1 MAIDKSLIS
10 GNTDMLILKLL
21 EKQDMYGYQMIE
33 ELAKQ
38 SDHTFELKAGTLYPL
53 LHLLEQK
60 QYLVS
65 YDGETVAGKT
75 RKYYRI
81 TDEGKRFLVVRL
93 SEWESYSAADHKTV
107 WWSIRLCGGEF
118 CLQEY
123 NSPEEYIKDVQR
135 YIRWSRA
142 KVVAT
147 RELSDHINDQYDALR
162 ENGLNQKE
170 AMRKAIEEMG
180 DADVVGTELDIVHR
194 PKVNWLLLLI
204 AGVLLLSGILISAM
218 LTSISLTVPKI
229 IGIVLGVCVAA
240 FLYFIDYTVLIRF
253 PRALYGL
260 LSLAAIFGLLY
271 ELWNGFA
278 PLGYGFLFYLLLCYP
293 IVLVGI
299 LFYEKNSESE
309 TKIIHYWLYAIFPL
323 TLALINQAF
332 PVFVLLLACELFIFC
347 CGLKLKWLKWNRVN
361 IFGVAC
367 MLIFLIIGVY
377 LLSRFYHLFRL
388 QENTGYLQQLDFFS
402 VFREAELIGKSGMP
416 VDVKVMSYFYDHPI
430 TLLLY
435 EYGKFSLVFLLF
447 VFGILFAILYR
458 TSKKQDTE
466 VGKLLTNTVLL
477 IYILRIV
484 FTALSDIGVLP
495 NFFMCVPFVVTGGMF
510 IIYDMA
516 LVGIILSV
524 NRNESIAKDWIKLK
538 SKRNAA
544 KNGGQL

>member
-1 MAIDKSLIS
+1 M
-10 GNTDMLILKLL
+10 
-21 EKQDMYGYQMIE
+21 
-33 ELAKQ
+33 
-38 SDHTFELKAGTLYPL
+38 
-53 LHLLEQK
+53 
-60 QYLVS
+60 
-65 YDGETVAGKT
+65 
-75 RKYYRI
+75 
-81 TDEGKRFLVVRL
+81 
-93 SEWESYSAADHKTV
+93 
-107 WWSIRLCGGEF
+107 
-118 CLQEY
+118 QEY

-332 PVFVLLLACELFIFC
+332 PVFVLLLAS
-347 CGLKLKWLKWNRVN
+347 CGNLHIRLRKQLPFAENQMNVVIGL
-361 IFGVAC
+361 A
-367 MLIFLIIGVY
+367 LIVVQCRHTFHAVPP
-377 LLSRFYHLFRL
+377 
-388 QENTGYLQQLDFFS
+388 
-402 VFREAELIGKSGMP
+402 AELICKILKHLLRLVLRVNFGQGDNQLPCLNTFPLCAAALELLPALPCEIIPKGIVGGAVSG
-416 VDVKVMSYFYDHPI
+416 VQIFLSCVAGDIRYSSFDIRQLRH
-430 TLLLY
+430 LY
-435 EYGKFSLVFLLF
+435 EAVSCHNPTFL
-447 VFGILFAILYR
+447 
-458 TSKKQDTE
+458 
-466 VGKLLTNTVLL
+466 
-477 IYILRIV
+477 
-484 FTALSDIGVLP
+484 
-495 NFFMCVPFVVTGGMF
+495 
-510 IIYDMA
+510 
-516 LVGIILSV
+516 
-524 NRNESIAKDWIKLK
+524 
-538 SKRNAA
+538 
-544 KNGGQL
+544 

>member
-1 MAIDKSLIS
+1 M
-10 GNTDMLILKLL
+10 
-21 EKQDMYGYQMIE
+21 
-33 ELAKQ
+33 
-38 SDHTFELKAGTLYPL
+38 
-53 LHLLEQK
+53 
-60 QYLVS
+60 
-65 YDGETVAGKT
+65 
-75 RKYYRI
+75 
-81 TDEGKRFLVVRL
+81 
-93 SEWESYSAADHKTV
+93 
-107 WWSIRLCGGEF
+107 
-118 CLQEY
+118 QEY

-260 LSLAAIFGLLY
+260 LSLAAIFGL
-271 ELWNGFA
+271 
-278 PLGYGFLFYLLLCYP
+278 
-293 IVLVGI
+293 
-299 LFYEKNSESE
+299 
-309 TKIIHYWLYAIFPL
+309 
-323 TLALINQAF
+323 
-332 PVFVLLLACELFIFC
+332 
-347 CGLKLKWLKWNRVN
+347 
-361 IFGVAC
+361 
-367 MLIFLIIGVY
+367 
-377 LLSRFYHLFRL
+377 
-388 QENTGYLQQLDFFS
+388 
-402 VFREAELIGKSGMP
+402 
-416 VDVKVMSYFYDHPI
+416 
-430 TLLLY
+430 
-435 EYGKFSLVFLLF
+435 
-447 VFGILFAILYR
+447 
-458 TSKKQDTE
+458 
-466 VGKLLTNTVLL
+466 
-477 IYILRIV
+477 
-484 FTALSDIGVLP
+484 SDIGVLP

>member
-1 MAIDKSLIS
+1 M
-10 GNTDMLILKLL
+10 
-21 EKQDMYGYQMIE
+21 
-33 ELAKQ
+33 
-38 SDHTFELKAGTLYPL
+38 
-53 LHLLEQK
+53 
-60 QYLVS
+60 
-65 YDGETVAGKT
+65 
-75 RKYYRI
+75 
-81 TDEGKRFLVVRL
+81 
-93 SEWESYSAADHKTV
+93 
-107 WWSIRLCGGEF
+107 
-118 CLQEY
+118 QEY

-524 NRNESIAKDWIKLK
+524 NRNESIAKDWTLVKHYGQEKVDEMEIECTDETQLK
-538 SKRNAA
+538 VANDLIAEA
-544 KNGGQL
+544 KDIMSYCGSGDGTNKEDCGALERYYFFDDKAVRADVSIELVTTKQENGKGYIWVKYSADYYDKDDTLISGNGEAYSRWDIEQLDGKWTVTLIDEIP

>member
-93 SEWESYSAADHKTV
+93 SEWESYSAAVNKV
-107 WWSIRLCGGEF
+107 LSGGV

>member
-93 SEWESYSAADHKTV
+93 SEWESYSAAVNKV
-107 WWSIRLCGGEF
+107 LSGVF

-309 TKIIHYWLYAIFPL
+309 TKIIHYWLYAIFSL

-516 LVGIILSV
+516 LVGIILSA

>member
-1 MAIDKSLIS
+1 M
-10 GNTDMLILKLL
+10 
-21 EKQDMYGYQMIE
+21 
-33 ELAKQ
+33 
-38 SDHTFELKAGTLYPL
+38 
-53 LHLLEQK
+53 
-60 QYLVS
+60 
-65 YDGETVAGKT
+65 
-75 RKYYRI
+75 
-81 TDEGKRFLVVRL
+81 
-93 SEWESYSAADHKTV
+93 
-107 WWSIRLCGGEF
+107 
-118 CLQEY
+118 QEY

-253 PRALYGL
+253 PRSLYGL

>member
-1 MAIDKSLIS
+1 M
-10 GNTDMLILKLL
+10 
-21 EKQDMYGYQMIE
+21 
-33 ELAKQ
+33 
-38 SDHTFELKAGTLYPL
+38 
-53 LHLLEQK
+53 
-60 QYLVS
+60 
-65 YDGETVAGKT
+65 
-75 RKYYRI
+75 
-81 TDEGKRFLVVRL
+81 
-93 SEWESYSAADHKTV
+93 
-107 WWSIRLCGGEF
+107 
-118 CLQEY
+118 QEY

-435 EYGKFSLVFLLF
+435 EYGKFSLVFFAVCIRDIVCYPLQDFKKAGYRGWQTSNQYRAVDLYFTNCFHCLIRHWGSSELLY
-447 VFGILFAILYR
+447 VRPLRCNRRNVHYLRYGTCWNYPI
-458 TSKKQDTE
+458 SKPQ
-466 VGKLLTNTVLL
+466 
-477 IYILRIV
+477 
-484 FTALSDIGVLP
+484 
-495 NFFMCVPFVVTGGMF
+495 
-510 IIYDMA
+510 
-516 LVGIILSV
+516 
-524 NRNESIAKDWIKLK
+524 
-538 SKRNAA
+538 
-544 KNGGQL
+544 

>member
-1 MAIDKSLIS
+1 M
-10 GNTDMLILKLL
+10 
-21 EKQDMYGYQMIE
+21 
-33 ELAKQ
+33 
-38 SDHTFELKAGTLYPL
+38 
-53 LHLLEQK
+53 
-60 QYLVS
+60 
-65 YDGETVAGKT
+65 
-75 RKYYRI
+75 
-81 TDEGKRFLVVRL
+81 
-93 SEWESYSAADHKTV
+93 
-107 WWSIRLCGGEF
+107 
-118 CLQEY
+118 QEY

-367 MLIFLIIGVY
+367 M
-377 LLSRFYHLFRL
+377 
-388 QENTGYLQQLDFFS
+388 
-402 VFREAELIGKSGMP
+402 FREAELIGKSGMP

-524 NRNESIAKDWIKLK
+524 NCNESIAKDWIKLK

>member
-1 MAIDKSLIS
+1 M
-10 GNTDMLILKLL
+10 
-21 EKQDMYGYQMIE
+21 
-33 ELAKQ
+33 
-38 SDHTFELKAGTLYPL
+38 
-53 LHLLEQK
+53 
-60 QYLVS
+60 
-65 YDGETVAGKT
+65 
-75 RKYYRI
+75 
-81 TDEGKRFLVVRL
+81 
-93 SEWESYSAADHKTV
+93 
-107 WWSIRLCGGEF
+107 
-118 CLQEY
+118 QEY

-402 VFREAELIGKSGMP
+402 VFREAELIGKSGI
-416 VDVKVMSYFYDHPI
+416 D
-430 TLLLY
+430 
-435 EYGKFSLVFLLF
+435 LF
-447 VFGILFAILYR
+447 REI
-458 TSKKQDTE
+458 E
-466 VGKLLTNTVLL
+466 
-477 IYILRIV
+477 
-484 FTALSDIGVLP
+484 
-495 NFFMCVPFVVTGGMF
+495 
-510 IIYDMA
+510 
-516 LVGIILSV
+516 
-524 NRNESIAKDWIKLK
+524 IKLGD
-538 SKRNAA
+538 RLFIL
-544 KNGGQL
+544 G

>member
-93 SEWESYSAADHKTV
+93 SEWESYSAAVNKV
-107 WWSIRLCGGEF
+107 CRGVF

-544 KNGGQL
+544 KNGSQL

>member
-1 MAIDKSLIS
+1 M
-10 GNTDMLILKLL
+10 
-21 EKQDMYGYQMIE
+21 
-33 ELAKQ
+33 
-38 SDHTFELKAGTLYPL
+38 
-53 LHLLEQK
+53 
-60 QYLVS
+60 
-65 YDGETVAGKT
+65 
-75 RKYYRI
+75 
-81 TDEGKRFLVVRL
+81 
-93 SEWESYSAADHKTV
+93 
-107 WWSIRLCGGEF
+107 
-118 CLQEY
+118 QEY

-240 FLYFIDYTVLIRF
+240 FLYF
-253 PRALYGL
+253 
-260 LSLAAIFGLLY
+260 
-271 ELWNGFA
+271 
-278 PLGYGFLFYLLLCYP
+278 
-293 IVLVGI
+293 
-299 LFYEKNSESE
+299 
-309 TKIIHYWLYAIFPL
+309 
-323 TLALINQAF
+323 
-332 PVFVLLLACELFIFC
+332 
-347 CGLKLKWLKWNRVN
+347 
-361 IFGVAC
+361 
-367 MLIFLIIGVY
+367 
-377 LLSRFYHLFRL
+377 
-388 QENTGYLQQLDFFS
+388 
-402 VFREAELIGKSGMP
+402 MP
-416 VDVKVMSYFYDHPI
+416 VDVKVMRYFYDHPI

>member
-1 MAIDKSLIS
+1 M
-10 GNTDMLILKLL
+10 
-21 EKQDMYGYQMIE
+21 
-33 ELAKQ
+33 
-38 SDHTFELKAGTLYPL
+38 
-53 LHLLEQK
+53 
-60 QYLVS
+60 
-65 YDGETVAGKT
+65 
-75 RKYYRI
+75 
-81 TDEGKRFLVVRL
+81 
-93 SEWESYSAADHKTV
+93 
-107 WWSIRLCGGEF
+107 
-118 CLQEY
+118 QEY

-218 LTSISLTVPKI
+218 LTSISLTV
-229 IGIVLGVCVAA
+229 
-240 FLYFIDYTVLIRF
+240 IRF
-253 PRALYGL
+253 PRALYGQL
-260 LSLAAIFGLLY
+260 ALAASFGLLY

-466 VGKLLTNTVLL
+466 VGKLLTNTVLVIYLLGKGFALLALENPCCIRKLCFQLGQNVVLQIHNHSCL
-477 IYILRIV
+477 ILHPYH
-484 FTALSDIGVLP
+484 
-495 NFFMCVPFVVTGGMF
+495 
-510 IIYDMA
+510 
-516 LVGIILSV
+516 
-524 NRNESIAKDWIKLK
+524 
-538 SKRNAA
+538 
-544 KNGGQL
+544 

>member
-1 MAIDKSLIS
+1 M
-10 GNTDMLILKLL
+10 
-21 EKQDMYGYQMIE
+21 
-33 ELAKQ
+33 
-38 SDHTFELKAGTLYPL
+38 
-53 LHLLEQK
+53 
-60 QYLVS
+60 
-65 YDGETVAGKT
+65 
-75 RKYYRI
+75 
-81 TDEGKRFLVVRL
+81 
-93 SEWESYSAADHKTV
+93 
-107 WWSIRLCGGEF
+107 
-118 CLQEY
+118 QEY

-309 TKIIHYWLYAIFPL
+309 TRIIHYWLYAIFPL